1 MSDDKPDYIT
11 MTGREFIRTAG
22 ADVDIWTDAALARAA
37 GTPGFT
43 LDREWLRSLLDDAM
57 AAARADERRRP
68 VP

>member
-1 MSDDKPDYIT
+1 MSEKPDFGT
-11 MTGREFIRTAG
+11 MTGAEFLRLAG

-57 AAARADERRRP
+57 QAARADERKRP